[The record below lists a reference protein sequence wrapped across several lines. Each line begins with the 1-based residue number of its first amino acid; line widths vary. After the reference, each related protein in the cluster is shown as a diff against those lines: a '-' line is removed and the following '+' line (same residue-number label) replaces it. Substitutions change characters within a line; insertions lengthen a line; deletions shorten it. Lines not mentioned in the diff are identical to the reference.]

1 MDQEDQPMLFSEMR
15 DGYQKVTLGLDIGTT
30 KVIAIIGAIEH
41 PDKPMKILGIGQT
54 VSEGLNRGV
63 VVNINKTVNTIK
75 AAIREAEIQAGLKVN
90 EVVCGIAGDHI
101 SVEPNHGIVTI
112 SNPNHE
118 IKRDDIGRVILDARK
133 MAIKP
138 DRKILHVLP
147 QDYIIDGQD
156 GITDPI
162 GMSGVRLE
170 ANVQIITGMETAIQN
185 IVQSVNLAGYRV
197 KNIVLEPLASARAVL
212 SEDEKEVG
220 VALIDIGGGTTDLAI
235 FHDHVMRFTSVIGI
249 AGKMVTDDIRKVIG
263 IVSSEAERI
272 KREYGCAFDKVIRN
286 NYVFQIPGIGGGEPK
301 EIKKSDLCGIIQD
314 RMREIFEIT
323 GQEILNSGM
332 ASKLGA
338 GVVITGGTTLLEG
351 SEQLASDVYGIP
363 VRIGNPYSSNFEG
376 MNKQIENPLYSTAI
390 GLTLYGIYDDMFKE
404 QKVDLDNKYY
414 ENDIMQNVVVD
425 EPEEIKQAEKNI
437 KIPKPT
443 KPSKP
448 PKAPKPPKEE
458 GEAMGQKIID
468 KLGKVFEKL

>member
-1 MDQEDQPMLFSEMR
+1 MDQEEQPMLFSEMR

-30 KVIAIIGAIEH
+30 KVIAIIGAIEN

-75 AAIREAEIQAGLKVN
+75 AAIREAEIQAGLKVT

-101 SVEPNHGIVTI
+101 NVEPNHGIVTI
-112 SNPNHE
+112 SNPHHE

-272 KREYGCAFDKVIRN
+272 KREYGCAYDKVIRN

-314 RMREIFEIT
+314 RMREIFEMT
-323 GQEILNSGM
+323 GQEIINSGLS
-332 ASKLGA
+332 SKLGA

-363 VRIGNPYSSNFEG
+363 VRIGNPYSMNFEG

-414 ENDIMQNVVVD
+414 ENDIMQNVAVD
-425 EPEEIKQAEKNI
+425 ETEEKQEKPEKQEKSE
-437 KIPKPT
+437 KAP
-443 KPSKP
+443 KP
-448 PKAPKPPKEE
+448 PKPPKPPKEE
-458 GEAMGQKIID
+458 GDQLGQKIIG